1 MWKTVDQIDAE
12 LAALDAFIM
21 GGLVSSVVAYLA
33 GLVR

>member
-21 GGLVSSVVAYLA
+21 GGWYLA
-33 GLVR
+33 WLHI

>member
-21 GGLVSSVVAYLA
+21 GRVGI
-33 GLVR
+33 

>member
-21 GGLVSSVVAYLA
+21 GGV
-33 GLVR
+33 GI

>member
-21 GGLVSSVVAYLA
+21 GGGWYLA
-33 GLVR
+33 WLHI